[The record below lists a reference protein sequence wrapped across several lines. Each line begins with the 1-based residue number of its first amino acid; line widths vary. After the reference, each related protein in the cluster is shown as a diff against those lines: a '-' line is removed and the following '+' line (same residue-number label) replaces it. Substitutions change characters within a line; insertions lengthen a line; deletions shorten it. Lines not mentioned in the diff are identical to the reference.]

1 MIDQRVGNPLGASS
15 SQCPSVLYHMR
26 LPVAVP
32 FSAFDGVPR
41 IGDTDGDLLRLR
53 SDAMTSS

>member
-1 MIDQRVGNPLGASS
+1 MGNPLGASS